1 MMIPPISGIT
11 SAAAAAPTGSATA
24 AGSLGGDFGNSIA
37 SALEAVSEAEFSANA
52 LAEDVAMGG
61 ETTVQQLMVAMTKAS
76 LSVDLLVQ
84 VRNRAV
90 EAYQEIMRMQI

>member
-1 MMIPPISGIT
+1 MTIPPISGIPAVQT
-11 SAAAAAPTGSATA
+11 TQAAPAVVETTGEGFGDQITSLLEDVSAAEFNADALATDVA
-24 AGSLGGDFGNSIA
+24 LGGDTSVH
-37 SALEAVSEAEFSANA
+37 E
-52 LAEDVAMGG
+52 
-61 ETTVQQLMVAMTKAS
+61 LMVAMTKAS